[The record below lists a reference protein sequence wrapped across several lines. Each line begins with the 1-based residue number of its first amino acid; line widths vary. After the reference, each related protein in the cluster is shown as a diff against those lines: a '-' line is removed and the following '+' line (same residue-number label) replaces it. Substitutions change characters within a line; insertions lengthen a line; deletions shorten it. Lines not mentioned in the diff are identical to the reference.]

1 MKHGGGTFNKEAS
14 LVYSNLDSGGRT
26 RLSSMGEI
34 GSTVKMTPREVKKTG
49 KKHFVKI
56 KKIGM
61 FFFFFFLLAH
71 CTYFLYSLQFDEHL
85 DFFKKM
91 CRLPLQQIV
100 NAV

>member
-56 KKIGM
+56 KKLVC
-61 FFFFFFLLAH
+61 FFFVFFCLLILLTFYIRFSVMNTWIFLRTCAGCL
-71 CTYFLYSLQFDEHL
+71 FN
-85 DFFKKM
+85 
-91 CRLPLQQIV
+91 RL
-100 NAV
+100 